1 MFLVSGRSSATG
13 DVSVETVMTGAHAS
27 LNIDGKTQGSLM
39 TPEYEGLDQSE
50 MDLDMSQRLHAL
62 RIRILDRLISYLPEL
77 RNINGMRAIP
87 FLQVSICWKFY
98 SDVFIQDYN
107 SWASHSLNLTDKI
120 LGMVKFGSD
129 LI

>member
-1 MFLVSGRSSATG
+1 MLGIAHKYSSTSVFLVSGRSSATG
-13 DVSVETVMTGAHAS
+13 DVSVETVMTGTHAS

-77 RNINGMRAIP
+77 RNINGMRAVP
-87 FLQVSICWKFY
+87 FLQVSIC
-98 SDVFIQDYN
+98 
-107 SWASHSLNLTDKI
+107 
-120 LGMVKFGSD
+120 
-129 LI
+129 